1 MAGRPDLPDY
11 PPAMAYA
18 DAADGTRL
26 HYDVTGGHH
35 LEPLLLIQGLG
46 ADSRGWIR
54 QRRALASRY
63 RCITFDN
70 RGAGRSDH
78 PEGPYDLEVMA
89 TDALA
94 VLDAAG
100 VERAHV
106 LGASM
111 GGVIAQILGV
121 RAPQRTRS
129 LVLACTACHHHEWRR
144 ELLAEWAEVA
154 GERGMGAFAQQ
165 AVRWLIGPRSLRRV
179 WPAVGLIGPMAMTGS
194 PHAFVAQV
202 QAILSID
209 DSLSVELGGIAVPA
223 LALVG
228 SQDILTPMGDS
239 EELAERIPGAELA
252 VIRGAAHGF
261 MLEHG
266 STFNRTVL
274 AFLGRASARVPA

>member
-1 MAGRPDLPDY
+1 MAIAVAP
-11 PPAMAYA
+11 
-18 DAADGTRL
+18 DGTRL
-26 HYDVTGGHH
+26 HYEVSGPRDG
-35 LEPLLLIQGLG
+35 EPLLLIQGLG

-54 QRRALASRY
+54 QRRSLSSRY
-63 RCITFDN
+63 RCIVFDN

-89 TDALA
+89 LDAMS

-111 GGVIAQILGV
+111 GGVIAEIAAV
-121 RAPQRTRS
+121 RHPDRVGS
-129 LVLACTACHHHEWRR
+129 LVLACTAARHHQWRR

-154 GERGMGAFAQQ
+154 ARQGMGAFANQ
-165 AVRWLIGPRSLRRV
+165 AVRWLIGPRSLRRF
-179 WPAVGLIGPMAMTGS
+179 WPAIGLVGPLAMTGS
-194 PHAFVAQV
+194 SDSFVAQV
-202 QAILSID
+202 QAILAMD
-209 DSLSVELGGIAVPA
+209 DALRAELRGVTAPT

-239 EELAERIPGAELA
+239 EEIAELVPGGELA

-266 STFNRTVL
+266 AAFNRTVL
-274 AFLGRASARVPA
+274 GFLDRATRVRAVR

>member
-1 MAGRPDLPDY
+1 MTWAQ
-11 PPAMAYA
+11 A
-18 DAADGTRL
+18 DDGTRL
-26 HYDVTGGHH
+26 HYEVSGPRHGD
-35 LEPLLLIQGLG
+35 PLLLIQGLG

-54 QRRALASRY
+54 QRRALSRRY
-63 RCITFDN
+63 RCVVFDN

-78 PEGPYDLEVMA
+78 PPGAYDLEVMA
-89 TDALA
+89 NDAVA

-111 GGVIAQILGV
+111 GGAIAQIVAV
-121 RAPQRTRS
+121 RAPERTRS
-129 LVLACTACHHHEWRR
+129 LVLACTACRHHEWRR
-144 ELLAEWAEVA
+144 ELLAEWAAVA
-154 GERGMGAFAQQ
+154 TERGMGAFAQL
-165 AVRWLIGPRSLRRV
+165 AVRWLIGPRSLRRF

-194 PHAFVAQV
+194 PDAFAAQV
-202 QAILSID
+202 AAILAMD
-209 DSLSVELGGIAVPA
+209 DSLRRELSGIVVPT

-239 EELAERIPGAELA
+239 EELAECIPGAELA

-266 STFNRTVL
+266 AAFNRTVL
-274 AFLGRASARVPA
+274 GFLERATARVPA